1 MDHYLK
7 QKNGLAEYIF
17 FNGDQLKTYFKWLLL
32 YVLMKKS
39 YGKKCALI
47 TCMYMKHNMI
57 FKIIRT
63 RKKIHYPYFC

>member
-7 QKNGLAEYIF
+7 KKMGLPNTFFSWRSVEDIF
-17 FNGDQLKTYFKWLLL
+17 QMAIILCAYEK
-32 YVLMKKS
+32 VLWK
-39 YGKKCALI
+39 KKCALI

-63 RKKIHYPYFC
+63 RKKIHYPCFC